1 MTLRNIAFVLFWGT
15 RHQCI
20 LMRLTEHKPV
30 IAMERQ
36 DLKKYCMRPHVL
48 TLDNIGDPVLCCVA
62 HSCERLIA
70 QLLLTLRG
78 A

>member
-1 MTLRNIAFVLFWGT
+1 MHPHDADWTQTGG
-15 RHQCI
+15 
-20 LMRLTEHKPV
+20 P
-30 IAMERQ
+30 AMARQ

-48 TLDNIGDPVLCCVA
+48 TLDNIGDPVLKCVA
-62 HSCERLIA
+62 HSCERLTA